1 MVNQRL
7 WDMEDAEGSKEKF
20 LWQVSLT
27 QRGTQGKICT
37 KLRTWRRACCMRLQ
51 ILLGW
56 FYRGAIFIA
65 VIFWIWIL
73 DLNFSLVH
81 SSLFFWPQTYYVYS
95 YCR

>member
-51 ILLGW
+51 ILLGRMHVVW
-56 FYRGAIFIA
+56 NAAGNVGHMDRNTLEWGEGKG
-65 VIFWIWIL
+65 IL
-73 DLNFSLVH
+73 
-81 SSLFFWPQTYYVYS
+81 
-95 YCR
+95 

>member
-37 KLRTWRRACCMRLQ
+37 KLRTWRRGMLHEATNSAGTDAC
-51 ILLGW
+51 GW
-56 FYRGAIFIA
+56 ECSRECGAYG
-65 VIFWIWIL
+65 
-73 DLNFSLVH
+73 
-81 SSLFFWPQTYYVYS
+81 QEYS
-95 YCR
+95 RVG